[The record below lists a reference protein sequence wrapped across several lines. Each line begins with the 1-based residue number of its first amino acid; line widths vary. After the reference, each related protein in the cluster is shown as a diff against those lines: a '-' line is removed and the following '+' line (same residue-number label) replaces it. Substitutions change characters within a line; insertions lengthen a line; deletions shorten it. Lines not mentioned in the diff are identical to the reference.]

1 MYSSLKTH
9 YNSTKERLSYLKR
22 KPQNLDG
29 SCGIKPDIFASPCP
43 YPQSGRFH
51 VTIQPPNPVSLN
63 SATLPFLQA
72 SAETQAVFM
81 QQHALFCLSLAG
93 PTLLIYPIR
102 NHRNTVCSRVE
113 HPHQVHVA
121 NVSHTVGCQKYF
133 FPPVLCLT
141 IQSNIFHYSIIRLI
155 GLVDLPGK

>member
-29 SCGIKPDIFASPCP
+29 SCRIKPDIFAIPAPIFNLADS
-43 YPQSGRFH
+43 H
-51 VTIQPPNPVSLN
+51 VTIQPPNPVSLH

-81 QQHALFCLSLAG
+81 QQHALFCRSLAG

-102 NHRNTVCSRVE
+102 NQRNTVCSWVE

-121 NVSHTVGCQKYF
+121 NVSRTVGCQKSF
-133 FPPVLCLT
+133 FPLC
-141 IQSNIFHYSIIRLI
+141 Y
-155 GLVDLPGK
+155 V